1 MQTDSTGVLTPEEEA
16 QRLKGID
23 HPELAIYGVGTV
35 PDERTL
41 VDIVEKTMASHP
53 DAVAIE
59 GANGTLTYAELRAAV
74 AKQHEVLASHGIGL
88 GDRIGIRVPS
98 GTTDL
103 YVAILATI
111 CAGAAYV
118 PVDWD
123 DPDERANTVWEEAD
137 VVAVYGADLSLTT
150 LRERDERAT
159 PARPT
164 LDHDAWIIFTSGST
178 GKPKGVAIT
187 HRSAAA
193 LVDVEADFYLSQ
205 EHLRPGDRVMA
216 GLSVAFDASCEEMW
230 LAWRS
235 GATLVAAPRD
245 IVRSGEDLGRW
256 IIAENITAVSTVPTL
271 ASLWPVEALDKVRLL
286 IFGGEACPIELIEKY
301 ELPGREVWNTY
312 GPTEATVIATAELLT
327 TEPPVRIGRPIEG
340 WELVV
345 VDTEG
350 NPVKWGETG
359 ELIIGGVGLGRYLDA
374 AKDAE
379 KYAPLPSMGWERAY
393 RTGDLVRAEQKGL
406 VFAGRIDDQI
416 KIGGKR
422 MELGEVDAHLTAM
435 PGIRTGAAAVHKTK
449 AGTSVLVGY
458 LAPEEGATI
467 DLDEIRPLLAK
478 RLPGGV
484 VPSLCVMDQLPMKT
498 SGKVDRKL
506 LPWPLPS
513 TGDEKEDVP
522 EHMQWLADLWL
533 DQLGPVPLNPASN
546 FFELGGGSVAI
557 ARLVTALR
565 EQYPGADI
573 AALYAHPTLQEMYD
587 YATSLGAAGNKRR
600 EPEPIPASA
609 GWIQALT
616 VAALYGYNAAR
627 YMVGILAVVAALYY
641 FFSAGWV
648 PRVPVLP
655 ILLGWLLLF
664 STPGRMLIA
673 TVSIRLLNRNLKPG
687 EYLRGGGVHMRVW
700 AAQRILEHLKFDK
713 IYGSPMANTLHRALG
728 AKVGNDCTLHH
739 APSVTGLLT
748 ISNRVSVE
756 AEADLNGYWLDGDR
770 FILGEVT
777 LDQGSR
783 VGERC
788 IAMPGAHVRE
798 GAEIVP
804 GSRITGTIPANET
817 WGGSPIVRMGAADE
831 AWPEQRP
838 EDIDQVHVWS
848 PMRNFFGYQAAVL
861 WLTVMPVLALIP
873 GGMLVLGP
881 VIHNQWYDQVF
892 PIFALWLPVFVL
904 LTIATWLSLV
914 ILTVR
919 IASVFVRPGY
929 FASHSSVGLS
939 LWIIHTCLQRTLV
952 STYFIYASFFT
963 PTFMRMMGAKVGR
976 NVEISTIETIPHLT
990 VFRDGS
996 FMADH
1001 ALISSTRHKNGWVHV
1016 GSSVI
1021 GEKSFVGNSA
1031 IIGPD
1036 RDLPDDSLV
1045 AVLSS
1050 VPTKPAIGTSW
1061 LGRSSEPIPR
1071 AKVEADAA
1079 ATYQPPMHLQ
1089 IARVCVELC
1098 RLIPAIIAGYI
1109 DLAIVWALTWI
1120 YIEGG
1125 MGVEGL
1131 ITAAI
1136 ASYPVVFAAGLFA
1149 TLLPVA
1155 LKWILIGRFKA
1166 VNKPLFCSFVWR
1178 GELFDVFSES
1188 LAVPSFIRMC
1198 LGSPM
1203 FNAWARL
1210 MGVKIGKNVWCE
1222 TWWLP
1227 EFDLITLEDGVSINR
1242 GTVLQTHLFHDRVM
1256 SMEKVTFKAGSTLG
1270 PNSFVLPGATV
1281 NERTTVFP
1289 GSLVMRQETLPAD
1302 TVWSG
1307 NPVRHIAEV
1316 TDTDNSM
1323 AFADMIAQPNSNAP
1337 ATDAVSV
1344 LNLTPEGAR
1353 WDKANS

>member
-1 MQTDSTGVLTPEEEA
+1 MQGM
-16 QRLKGID
+16 D
-23 HPELAIYGVGTV
+23 HPELAIYGVGKV
-35 PDERTL
+35 PAERTL
-41 VDIVEKTMASHP
+41 VDIVELTMGRYP

-59 GANGTLTYAELRAAV
+59 GSNGVLTYAELHQEIE
-74 AKQHEVLASHGIGL
+74 KQRQILADAGIGL

-123 DPDERANTVWEEAD
+123 DPDERAKTVWEEAN
-137 VVAVYGADLSLTT
+137 VVAVYGANLAITKLHENGTNQAPD
-150 LRERDERAT
+150 
-159 PARPT
+159 RPT

-193 LVDVEADFYLSQ
+193 LVDVEADFYLSKD
-205 EHLRPGDRVMA
+205 HLHPGDRVMA

-256 IIAENITAVSTVPTL
+256 IINENITAVSTVPTL

-340 WELVV
+340 WQLVV
-345 VDTEG
+345 VGTEG

-359 ELIIGGVGLGRYLDA
+359 ELIIGGVGLGRYLDP

-393 RTGDLVRAEQKGL
+393 RSGDLVKAEQKGL

-422 MELGEVDAHLTAM
+422 LELGEVDGHLTAM
-435 PGIRTGAAAVHKTK
+435 PGVRTGAAAVHKTK
-449 AGTSVLVGY
+449 AGTPVLVGY
-458 LAPEEGATI
+458 LAPEEGETI
-467 DLDEIRPLLAK
+467 DLDVIRPLLAQ

-522 EHMQWLADLWL
+522 EEMQWLADLWL
-533 DQLGPVPLNPASN
+533 DQLGPTPLNPESN
-546 FFELGGGSVAI
+546 FFDLGGGSVAI

-565 EQYPGADI
+565 DDYPGADI
-573 AALYAHPTLQEMYD
+573 GALYANATLQDMYE
-587 YATSLGAAGNKRR
+587 YTQSLGSAGEKR
-600 EPEPIPASA
+600 PEPKPIPKTA
-609 GWIQALT
+609 GVIQGLT
-616 VAALYGYNAAR
+616 IAGLYGYNAAR
-627 YMVGILAVVAALYY
+627 YIVGILAVVAVLYTI
-641 FFSAGWV
+641 FDAGWV
-648 PRVPVLP
+648 PQVPLLP
-655 ILLGWLLLF
+655 VIVGWFVLF
-664 STPGRMLIA
+664 SVPGRTLIA
-673 TVSIRLLNRNLKPG
+673 AGLIRALNRGLQPG
-687 EYLRGGGVHMRVW
+687 EYLRGGAVHMRVW

-713 IYGSPMANTLHRALG
+713 VYGTPMAVTLHRALG
-728 AKVGNDCTLHH
+728 TKVGEECLLSH
-739 APSVTGLLT
+739 APSVTGLARFG
-748 ISNRVSVE
+748 NHVSIE
-756 AEADLNGYWLDGDR
+756 SEADMNGYWVDGDK
-770 FILGEVT
+770 FILGSVHV
-777 LDQGSR
+777 DDGAR
-783 VGERC
+783 IGERC
-788 IAMPGAHVRE
+788 IAMPNAHVRA
-798 GAEIVP
+798 GSEIIS
-804 GSRITGTIPANET
+804 GSRISGTIPANET
-817 WGGSPIVRMGAADE
+817 WGGSPIVREGTADQT
-831 AWPEQRP
+831 WPNAIP
-838 EDIDQVHVWS
+838 ERIDTVETWS
-848 PMRNFFGYQAAVL
+848 PLRNFLSYQLAL
-861 WLTVMPVLALIP
+861 GWLTIMPVLALLP
-873 GGMLVLGP
+873 GTLLVTAP
-881 VIHNQWYDQVF
+881 VISNQWYDEVF
-892 PIFALWLPVFVL
+892 PHFALWLPVFIL
-904 LTIATWLSLV
+904 LTIATWLTLI

-919 IASVFVRPGY
+919 VASVFVRPGY
-929 FASHSSVGLS
+929 FAEKSSTGLA
-939 LWIIHTCLQRTLV
+939 LWIIHAALQRTLI

-963 PTFMRMMGAKVGR
+963 PTFMRLLGAKVGK
-976 NVEISTIETIPHLT
+976 NVEISTVETIPHLT
-990 VFRDGS
+990 VFKDGS

-1001 ALISSTRHKNGWVHV
+1001 SLVSSTRHKNGWVHV

-1036 RDLPDDSLV
+1036 RDLPADSLV

-1050 VPTKPAIGTSW
+1050 LPPRPAIGTSW
-1061 LGRSSEPIPR
+1061 LGRTSEPIPR
-1071 AKVEADAA
+1071 AKVEADDA
-1079 ATYQPPMHLQ
+1079 ATYAPPLHLQ
-1089 IARVCVELC
+1089 IGRVLVELC

-1109 DLAIVWALTWI
+1109 DLAIVWVLTWV
-1120 YIEGG
+1120 YIEFG
-1125 MGVEGL
+1125 MGVDGL
-1131 ITAAI
+1131 IAAGL
-1136 ASYPVVFAAGLFA
+1136 AAYPVVLLAGAFA
-1149 TLLPVA
+1149 TLFPVA
-1155 LKWILIGRFKA
+1155 LKWVLIGRFKA
-1166 VNKPLFCSFVWR
+1166 VDKPLFCDFVWR
-1178 GELFDVFSES
+1178 GELFDVFCES
-1188 LAVPSFIRMC
+1188 LAIPSFIRMS
-1198 LGSPM
+1198 LGSPF
-1203 FNAWARL
+1203 FNAWARM
-1210 MGVKIGKNVWCE
+1210 MGVKVGKNVFCE

-1256 SMEKVTFKAGSTLG
+1256 SMERVTFKAGSTLG

-1281 NERTTVFP
+1281 GERTTVFP
-1289 GSLVMRQETLPAD
+1289 GSLVMRQETLPGD
-1302 TVWSG
+1302 SIWSG

-1316 TDTDNSM
+1316 TEADNSL
-1323 AFADMIAQPNSNAP
+1323 AFAEMISDPKLNAP
-1337 ATDAVSV
+1337 SNDSVSV
-1344 LNLTPEGAR
+1344 LNLTAEGAR
-1353 WDKANS
+1353 WETADR